1 MCLARVAVNCGQVT
15 TRSPLEI
22 RLCRDSHDIGFDTS
36 PALSINRAAHRI
48 WRASFLP
55 MKPTLLILA
64 AGMGSR
70 YGGLKQLDAMGPSGE
85 VVLDYSVFDAIRAG
99 FGKVVFVIRR
109 DFEEQFRTQIGS
121 KFGDRIAV
129 DYAFQD
135 INDLP
140 AGFSLPEGRTKPWGT
155 AHAVLAAE
163 KVVHEPFLMI
173 NADDFYGRDAF
184 AKIAADLTAPRPA
197 DGKSHYSMV
206 GYYLRNTLSDHG
218 SVARGVCTRDA
229 SGRLSSVTE
238 MTKIFKTAS
247 GAENRET
254 DPALPL
260 TGSEVVSMNFFGFT
274 PDIFPHLR
282 AAFTE
287 FLKVNGTDMK
297 AECYVPKE
305 VDALIQS
312 GKSDVTVLESNDSWF
327 GVTYPED
334 KADVVAS
341 IQALVAAG
349 AYPQRLWS

>member
-1 MCLARVAVNCGQVT
+1 
-15 TRSPLEI
+15 
-22 RLCRDSHDIGFDTS
+22 
-36 PALSINRAAHRI
+36 
-48 WRASFLP
+48 

-121 KFGDRIAV
+121 KFGDRIQV

-140 AGFSLPEGRTKPWGT
+140 EGFSVPEGRTKPWGT

-163 KVVHEPFLMI
+163 SVVNEPFLMI

-184 AKIAADLTAPRPA
+184 AKIGADLATPRVE

-206 GYYLRNTLSDHG
+206 GFYLKNTLSDHG
-218 SVARGVCTRDA
+218 SVARGVCTRGPD
-229 SGRLSSVTE
+229 GMLSSVTE
-238 MTKIFKTAS
+238 MTKIFKTDT

-254 DPALPL
+254 EPPTALS
-260 TGSEVVSMNFFGFT
+260 GEEVVSMNFFGFT
-274 PDIFPHLR
+274 PDIFGHLR
-282 AAFTE
+282 SAFVK
-287 FLKVNGTDMK
+287 FLETNGTDLK

-305 VDALIQS
+305 VDVLIQS
-312 GKSDVTVLESNDSWF
+312 GQADVTVLESNDSWF

-341 IQALVAAG
+341 IRALVAAG
-349 AYPQRLWS
+349 AYPENLWA

>member
-1 MCLARVAVNCGQVT
+1 
-15 TRSPLEI
+15 
-22 RLCRDSHDIGFDTS
+22 
-36 PALSINRAAHRI
+36 
-48 WRASFLP
+48 

-121 KFGDRIAV
+121 KFGDRIEV

-140 AGFSLPEGRTKPWGT
+140 AGFAVPEGRTKPWGT

-163 KVVHEPFLMI
+163 AVVHEPFLMI

-184 AKIAADLTAPRPA
+184 AKISADLTTPRPA

-218 SVARGVCTRDA
+218 SVARGVCTRDE
-229 SGRLSSVTE
+229 SGMLSSVTE
-238 MTKIFKTAS
+238 MTKIFKTDS

-254 DPALPL
+254 DPALFL

-274 PDIFPHLR
+274 PDIFAHLR

-287 FLKVNGTDMK
+287 FLKINGTDMK

-312 GKSDVTVLESNDSWF
+312 GKAEVKVLESNDSWF

-341 IQALVAAG
+341 IQSLVASG
-349 AYPQRLWS
+349 AYPQSLWH

>member
-1 MCLARVAVNCGQVT
+1 
-15 TRSPLEI
+15 
-22 RLCRDSHDIGFDTS
+22 
-36 PALSINRAAHRI
+36 
-48 WRASFLP
+48 

-109 DFEEQFRTQIGS
+109 DFEEQFKAQIGT
-121 KFGDRIAV
+121 KFGSRIEV

-140 AGFSLPEGRTKPWGT
+140 AGFTVPEGRTKPWGT
-155 AHAVLAAE
+155 AHAVLAAAS
-163 KVVHEPFLMI
+163 VVHEPFLMI

-184 AKIAADLTAPRPA
+184 AKIAADLTTPRPT

-206 GYYLRNTLSDHG
+206 GFYLKNTLSDHG
-218 SVARGVCTRDA
+218 SVARGVCTRD
-229 SGRLSSVTE
+229 SNGMLSSVTE
-238 MTKIFKTAS
+238 MTKIFKTAD

-254 DPALPL
+254 ETPVKLS
-260 TGSEVVSMNFFGFT
+260 GEEVVSMNFFGFT
-274 PDIFPHLR
+274 PDIFGHLR
-282 AAFTE
+282 TAFTK
-287 FLKVNGTDMK
+287 FLEANGTDLK

-305 VDALIQS
+305 VDVLIRAD
-312 GKSDVTVLESNDSWF
+312 KADVKVLESNDSWF

-341 IQALVAAG
+341 IRALVAAG
-349 AYPQRLWS
+349 AYPENLWA

>member
-1 MCLARVAVNCGQVT
+1 
-15 TRSPLEI
+15 
-22 RLCRDSHDIGFDTS
+22 
-36 PALSINRAAHRI
+36 
-48 WRASFLP
+48 

-109 DFEEQFRTQIGS
+109 DFEEQFRSQIGS
-121 KFGDRIAV
+121 KYGDRIAV

-140 AGFSLPEGRTKPWGT
+140 AGFTVPEGRTKPWGT

-163 KVVHEPFLMI
+163 SVVNEPFLMI

-184 AKIAADLTAPRPA
+184 AKIGADLIAERPA

-206 GYYLRNTLSDHG
+206 GFYLKNTLSDHG
-218 SVARGVCTRDA
+218 SVARGVCTRGTD
-229 SGRLSSVTE
+229 GMLSSVTE
-238 MTKIFKTAS
+238 MTKIFRTPT

-254 DPALPL
+254 EPPLPL
-260 TGSEVVSMNFFGFT
+260 TGEEVVSMNFFGFT
-274 PDIFPHLR
+274 PDIFSHLR
-282 AAFTE
+282 AAFTQ
-287 FLKVNGTDMK
+287 FLQENGSDMK

-305 VDALIQS
+305 VDVLIRE
-312 GKSDVTVLESNDSWF
+312 GKADVKVLESNDSWF

-341 IQALVAAG
+341 IRALVAAG
-349 AYPQRLWS
+349 AYPENLWA